1 MQIQRTKY
9 DASAKGYLARSGH
22 YLDNPPPGALFAV
35 GVFEDAEG
43 LFGVVAG
50 RMVGLC
56 LVGRP
61 VGRMLPQDGTVGEVT
76 RMVLDAGLPH
86 GTASAVLRV
95 AIAVA
100 TGRKMVRLIAYHDR
114 TRHTGCI
121 YKKAGFVKD
130 GKTVPHKTGW
140 ANRDRPASATAGSTS
155 KRRWSITLTATTTL
169 SMDIVDT
176 ATAKPKANAAGLDT
190 AKEEQW

>member
-9 DASAKGYLARSGH
+9 DATAKAYLARSGH

-61 VGRMLPQDGTVGEVT
+61 SARMLKQDHSVGEIT
-76 RMVLDAGLPH
+76 RMVLNAGLPH
-86 GTASAVLRV
+86 GTGSAVLRK
-95 AIAVA
+95 AIEIA
-100 TGRKMVRLIAYHDR
+100 TSRRMVELIAYHDR

-121 YKKAGFVKD
+121 YKKAGFRKD
-130 GKTVPHKTGW
+130 GVTKPKPGSAGW
-140 ANRDRPASATAGSTS
+140 GSRPRPKSADAGTTS
-155 KRRWSITLTATTTL
+155 KRRWTIAIPQPAS
-169 SMDIVDT
+169 
-176 ATAKPKANAAGLDT
+176 PPP
-190 AKEEQW
+190 Q

>member
-9 DASAKGYLARSGH
+9 DATAKAYLKQSGH
-22 YLDNPPPGALFAV
+22 YLDNPPPGALFAI
-35 GVFEDAEG
+35 GVFENAAG

-50 RMVGLC
+50 RLIGLC

-61 VGRMLPQDGTVGEVT
+61 VARMLPQDGSVGEIT

-86 GTASAVLRV
+86 GTASAVLRE

-100 TGRKMVRLIAYHDR
+100 AKRRMVRLIAYHDR

-121 YKKAGFVKD
+121 YRKAGFRKD
-130 GKTVPHKTGW
+130 GTTTPSATGW
-140 ANRDRPASATAGSTS
+140 ASRDRPKSADAGSTS
-155 KRRWSITLTATTTL
+155 KRRWSIAIPPPPAPPTR
-169 SMDIVDT
+169 
-176 ATAKPKANAAGLDT
+176 
-190 AKEEQW
+190 

>member
-9 DASAKGYLARSGH
+9 DASAKAYLARSGH

-35 GVFEDAEG
+35 GVFEDADG

-56 LVGRP
+56 LIGRP
-61 VGRMLPQDGTVGEVT
+61 VARMLPQDGTVGEIT

-86 GTASAVLRV
+86 GTASAVLR
-95 AIAVA
+95 AAVA
-100 TGRKMVRLIAYHDR
+100 VAEKRRMVRLIAYHDR

-121 YKKAGFVKD
+121 YKKAGFHKD
-130 GKTVPHKTGW
+130 SVTVPSTVGW
-140 ANRDRPASATAGSTS
+140 ASRARPKSADAGATS
-155 KRRWSITLTATTTL
+155 KRRWTIAIPPPTSPP
-169 SMDIVDT
+169 V
-176 ATAKPKANAAGLDT
+176 P
-190 AKEEQW
+190 